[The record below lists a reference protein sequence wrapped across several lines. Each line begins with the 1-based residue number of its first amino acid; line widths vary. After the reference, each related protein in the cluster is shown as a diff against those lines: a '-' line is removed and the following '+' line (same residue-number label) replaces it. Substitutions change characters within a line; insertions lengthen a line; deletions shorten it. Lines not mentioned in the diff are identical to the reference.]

1 MPLKDYTTQISV
13 FKTLGEI
20 HEMLV
25 KHGARQI
32 LNKYDDGGMVQSV
45 AFVINTPIGTHAILL
60 PANVEAVQKT
70 LEQQKVKADRAQAE
84 RTAWRIVKDWVAA
97 QMAILESQMVTIAQ
111 IFLPYMVSDDGEKTV
126 YQLFEDRQ
134 LLLGGGNG

>member
-1 MPLKDYTTQISV
+1 MPLKDYTTTIGV

-32 LNKYDDGGMVQSV
+32 LNKYDEEGKVLSV
-45 AFVINTPIGTHAILL
+45 AFVIETPIGTHAVLL

-70 LEQQKVKADRAQAE
+70 LERQKVKADREQAE
-84 RTAWRIVKDWVAA
+84 RTAWRIVKDWIAA
-97 QMAILESQMVTIAQ
+97 QMAILESRMVTIDQ
-111 IFLPYMVSDDGEKTV
+111 IFLPYMVNPQGETV
-126 YQLFEDRQ
+126 YQLFANKQ
-134 LLLGGGNG
+134 LQLGDGNG